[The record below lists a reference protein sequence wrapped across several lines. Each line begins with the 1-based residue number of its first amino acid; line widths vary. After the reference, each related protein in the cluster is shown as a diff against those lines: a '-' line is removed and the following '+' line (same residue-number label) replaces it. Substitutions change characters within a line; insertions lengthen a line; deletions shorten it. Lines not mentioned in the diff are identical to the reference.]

1 MMTVRN
7 LAAIAGALL
16 LSVSAAAAM
25 EIGNYNTPEAAP
37 DDRINAAAYTPDT
50 EEVIVTAPDIRMERN
65 PVFGLPGKVTLSRR
79 VAFNDLDLRDRSD
92 ARILR
97 QRVRESA
104 REICDTL
111 ADAQPLRQ
119 QPGTSC
125 YRDALNDAMPRVDA
139 AIREARYPAR
149 YR

>member
-1 MMTVRN
+1 MMSVRN
-7 LAAIAGALL
+7 LAAIAGALM
-16 LSVSAAAAM
+16 LSASAVAAQEA
-25 EIGNYNTPEAAP
+25 NYNP
-37 DDRINAAAYTPDT
+37 AAYTAADT

-65 PVFGLPGKVTLSRR
+65 PVFGLPGKATLSRR
-79 VAFNDLDLRDRSD
+79 VAFNDLDLRDPKD
-92 ARILR
+92 ARELR
-97 QRVRESA
+97 DRVRNTA

-125 YRDALNDAMPRVDA
+125 YRDALKEAMPRADA
-139 AIREARYPAR
+139 AIREARYSPR